1 MTQRL
6 PADGAREVAGIARV
20 AGVWLDLWPGGHHG
34 HIASA
39 GYHGRPVEWEGW

>member
-1 MTQRL
+1 MEPETVER
-6 PADGAREVAGIARV
+6 
-20 AGVWLDLWPGGHHG
+20 AGVWLDLWPGGRHA